1 MRNLRAEAHR
11 ASPQEA
17 KAYLIGASRDGTFN
31 RLHNTLRI
39 SQRDA
44 RWLQILQVLFARLG
58 SRSWT
63 YQEGKRNVWV
73 IETTCRLDQSAI
85 PSGDL
90 ECAAFA
96 RGYFDAEGGVPRDP
110 RDRFYVQFGQKDYGD
125 LARLRGVLAQMG
137 LECGRLHNPS
147 ARADPDYWILCA
159 NEFSRGVLEQGW
171 FLAPQE
177 TLDPRR
183 QDADGSVA
191 RYPTWE
197 GLHENAA
204 ACPCAYRN

>member
-44 RWLQILQVLFARLG
+44 RWLQILQVLFAGLG

-63 YQEGKRNVWV
+63 YQEGKRDVWV

-125 LARLRGVLAQMG
+125 LARLRGVLTQMG

-147 ARADPDYWILCA
+147 VRADPDYWRFYVLSNSHAAFLSRVGSWHPRKRSILDA
-159 NEFSRGVLEQGW
+159 RMRTGV
-171 FLAPQE
+171 
-177 TLDPRR
+177 
-183 QDADGSVA
+183 
-191 RYPTWE
+191 
-197 GLHENAA
+197 
-204 ACPCAYRN
+204 